1 MVEEQMLID
10 VASFLTLWYFGV
22 CLQRTVQQ
30 RLIHEVIESERLNVS
45 EYQTSN
51 LHLKHNP
58 TSKYKGRAAEAD

>member
-10 VASFLTLWYFGV
+10 VASFLTSWYFGV
-22 CLQRTVQQ
+22 CLQLAEQQ
-30 RLIHEVIESERLNVS
+30 RLIAAVIESERLNVS

-58 TSKYKGRAAEAD
+58 TFEYKGRVAEAD

>member
-10 VASFLTLWYFGV
+10 VAYFLTLWFFGV
-22 CLQRTVQQ
+22 CVQCTVQQ
-30 RLIHEVIESERLNVS
+30 RLIHEVIESERLHVS

-58 TSKYKGRAAEAD
+58 TFKYKGRAAEAD